1 MRISDWSSDVCSSDL
16 QHVAQV
22 LAHLVGLVPCLQPV
36 ARSHEE
42 LVANRHVQ
50 VRAVDVYKQV
60 VFQQRHL
67 ERPADELGRVR
78 AVDLTV
84 QREKHGNVVLEV
96 LALEVLLCL
105 LHAMSARTRLEDRSE
120 EHTSELQSLMRTSNA
135 VFCLK
140 T

>member
-16 QHVAQV
+16 
-22 LAHLVGLVPCLQPV
+22 
-36 ARSHEE
+36 
-42 LVANRHVQ
+42 VQ

-84 QREKHGNVVLEV
+84 QREKHGHVVLEV

-105 LHAMSARTRLEDRSE
+105 LHALSARPRLEDVAGDPEFAQGSRARDLRELRLERLRSCE
-120 EHTSELQSLMRTSNA
+120 RRVGKEWVRPGRSRWS
-135 VFCLK
+135 
-140 T
+140 